1 MPTPYT
7 PIPAPFYRFTA
18 GECDDEPT
26 FGSPFTAYSKNHI
39 AGTFSFGALAGLPLT
54 ARAETAE
61 AIERVFWAD
70 LSGPIDPN
78 GFLFNGGLHKVEP
91 VIAVDGVTLSA
102 IKIGPVGGTLFTW
115 TLGLAASV
123 AAILRADTETAPY
136 AG

>member
-1 MPTPYT
+1 MSVPYT
-7 PIPAPFYRFTA
+7 TIPAPLFRFTA

-26 FGSPFTAYSKNHI
+26 YASPSTAYAKNHT
-39 AGTFSFGALAGLPLT
+39 AGTFSFGALAGLPLA

-78 GFLFNGGLHKVEP
+78 GYVFNGGLHKVEP

-123 AAILRADTETAPY
+123 AGILRADTGTAPY